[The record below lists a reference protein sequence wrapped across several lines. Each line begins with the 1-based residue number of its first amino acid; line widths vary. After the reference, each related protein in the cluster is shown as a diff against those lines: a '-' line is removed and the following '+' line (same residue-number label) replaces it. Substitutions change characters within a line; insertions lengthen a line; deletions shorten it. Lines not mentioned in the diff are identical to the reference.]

1 MPVSNRLAGAGLKSY
16 TVLKGDRRWR
26 CMSATVFYFTGT
38 GNSLAA
44 ARTLAARLKDV
55 SIVALAGIVN
65 EGRPFQVNTDK
76 AVFVFPVYCAG
87 IPAVVAKS
95 LDLIKMPRTQYVAAI
110 ANCASSAGAALDIF
124 AAEMLQRCGRTLSAG
139 HVIFMPG
146 NYTPLYG
153 SEKPATIEHML
164 KEADNRLLEIAC
176 ETTAGTPVEYSLP
189 APLAWMTRLSSKL
202 CVSSFP
208 YMQKRFRAENTCT
221 GCGLCASVCPVNNI
235 VMSDRNRPQWLKKCE
250 QCMACLQYCP
260 VEAIQCLWW
269 TKGRTRYHH
278 PGIAASEIAAQK
290 SLNTAM

>member
-1 MPVSNRLAGAGLKSY
+1 
-16 TVLKGDRRWR
+16 
-26 CMSATVFYFTGT
+26 MSVTVFYFTGT

-44 ARTLAARLKDV
+44 ARTLAGRLKDAC
-55 SIVALAGIVN
+55 IVPLAGIVN
-65 EGRPFQVNTDK
+65 AGRPFQLNTDK

-87 IPAVVAKS
+87 IPAIVANS

-110 ANCASSAGAALDIF
+110 ANCASSAGTALDIF
-124 AAEMLQRCGRTLSAG
+124 AAEMLRRCGRTLSAG

-153 SEKPATIEHML
+153 SEKPATIERML

-176 ETTAGTPVEYSLP
+176 EITAGRPIDYSMP
-189 APLAWMTRLSSKL
+189 AFLALMTRLPWKL

-208 YMQKRFRAENTCT
+208 YMQKRFKVESNCT
-221 GCGLCASVCPVNNI
+221 GCGLCARVCPVNNI
-235 VMSDRNRPQWLKKCE
+235 VMSANARPQWLKKCE

-269 TKGRTRYHH
+269 TKGRARYRH

-290 SLNTAM
+290 HMPAAEENR